1 MQTVK
6 IDDLLQR
13 TSLFEGL
20 EREDIHKIFARGMTT
35 RVAKGETVFLKGT
48 IGSQMYL
55 VLVGKLGVFDNQ
67 KLLAELKMGDMFG
80 EMALVTSE
88 PRSATVAALEDSQ
101 VFVLTETFFQKLMT
115 KRVAIQMLMNIVKTL
130 SHRLKESNLRIS
142 G

>member
-1 MQTVK
+1 MQPLR
-6 IDDLLQR
+6 IDDLLQH

-20 EREDIHKIFARGMTT
+20 DREDIHKIFARGLTS

-55 VLVGKLGVFDNQ
+55 VLGGKLGVFDNR

-80 EMALVTSE
+80 EMALVTNE

-101 VFVLTETFFQKLMT
+101 LFVLTESFFQKLMT
-115 KRVAIQMLMNIVKTL
+115 KRVAIQMLMNIIKTL
-130 SHRLKESNLRIS
+130 SHRLKDANLRTQ